1 MIIFQLTDEE
11 RQTAVEEGRRRQSH
25 NEEKQF
31 RGRNGGYETGML
43 AQQCHILGA
52 AGEMAVASYLGLK
65 KHLYLE
71 RNPRRDSC
79 DLPFNIDVKTRSR
92 HWHELIVQKDD
103 HPDKNYWLV
112 TIQYKEIRIHG
123 WLPHSECIKPEFYKD
138 PAVGRPAF
146 FIPKKNLIDPDL
158 FLGPETA

>member
-65 KHLYLE
+65 
-71 RNPRRDSC
+71 
-79 DLPFNIDVKTRSR
+79 NIST
-92 HWHELIVQKDD
+92 
-103 HPDKNYWLV
+103 
-112 TIQYKEIRIHG
+112 
-123 WLPHSECIKPEFYKD
+123 
-138 PAVGRPAF
+138 
-146 FIPKKNLIDPDL
+146 
-158 FLGPETA
+158 